1 MQGKIKMTTQKKKI
15 LIVCNDEKNLAR
27 LSSILAERDLYIQK
41 AQSKEK
47 AIEFAE
53 TDNPDLIIYDF
64 DISGFD
70 GGDMASAIRE
80 KRPDRKIPIV
90 FITSLVSEAEQKC
103 RMIDGPICFL
113 SKPLDEKKLLE
124 EVDSLL

>member
-1 MQGKIKMTTQKKKI
+1 MPTQKKKI
-15 LIVCNDEKNLAR
+15 LIVCNDEKNLAW
-27 LSSILAERDLYIQK
+27 LSTILAERELSILK

-47 AIEFAE
+47 AVELAE
-53 TDNPDLIIYDF
+53 NDDPDLIIYDF

-103 RMIDGPICFL
+103 RLIDGPMCFL
-113 SKPLDEKKLLE
+113 SKPLNGKKLLE
-124 EVDSLL
+124 EIDSLL